1 VPTATLDIEHA
12 CASDLGRY
20 RDGLLAVY
28 ADAYADK
35 VESPFFTPERYWE
48 RVEAYATRDGYG
60 LVLGRVDGELVGYA
74 MGFTLPAG
82 SAWWKGLL
90 TPVDP
95 ALTTED
101 GHRTFAL
108 TYMMLRVAYRRRGY
122 ARALHDALLKA
133 RPEQR
138 AALLVLP
145 DNIPARTA
153 YLAWGWYQ
161 IGELQPF
168 PDAPVYEAMVLKLG
182 NGRNPEPPSEPFVV
196 DHRID
201 GS

>member
-12 CASDLGRY
+12 GASDLARY
-20 RDGLLAVY
+20 RDELLAVY

-35 VESPFFTPERYWE
+35 IDSPFFTPERYWE
-48 RVEAYATRDGYG
+48 RVEAYATRHGFS
-60 LVLGRVDGELVGYA
+60 LVLGRLNGELVGYA
-74 MGFTLPAG
+74 MGFTLPAN
-82 SAWWKGLL
+82 SAWWKGLT

-108 TYMMLRVAYRRRGY
+108 TYMMVRVAHRRRGY
-122 ARALHDALLKA
+122 ARALHDALLRG

-138 AALLVLP
+138 AALLVIP

-153 YLAWGWYQ
+153 YEKWEWYEF
-161 IGELQPF
+161 GKLQPF
-168 PDAPVYEAMVLKLG
+168 PDAPVYDAMVLNLG
-182 NGRNPEPPSEPFVV
+182 RP
-196 DHRID
+196 
-201 GS
+201 